1 MPILRTGLQRHPL
14 SGAYYFLRRIPT
26 DDLVCYLG
34 KKEITFSL
42 LTKDYCTVFERYRA
56 EEVRLTSEWK
66 DERHRQ
72 AERYARTRLAAITHI
87 DVLTTEAIDAI
98 CLHVESTSLAG
109 DEVCRENG
117 HYTLG
122 DVEEYQTGYTEANRI
137 LKVAVDIGDYELLRG
152 PLEQFLRMY
161 R

>member
-56 EEVRLTSEWK
+56 GGF
-66 DERHRQ
+66 D
-72 AERYARTRLAAITHI
+72 
-87 DVLTTEAIDAI
+87 TED
-98 CLHVESTSLAG
+98 
-109 DEVCRENG
+109 R
-117 HYTLG
+117 
-122 DVEEYQTGYTEANRI
+122 
-137 LKVAVDIGDYELLRG
+137 
-152 PLEQFLRMY
+152 
-161 R
+161 